1 VCTLNYTTFLIPDL
15 QSPHEWTVYR
25 LTGLLNKH
33 MNLCVLLT
41 LEDEHGLRMF
51 LLFLLV
57 IPLIQVFFFF
67 SALFFS
73 ANNSS
78 SGLFGLYLLSAK
90 NTKENLKQVT

>member
-1 VCTLNYTTFLIPDL
+1 
-15 QSPHEWTVYR
+15 
-25 LTGLLNKH
+25 
-33 MNLCVLLT
+33 
-41 LEDEHGLRMF
+41 MF